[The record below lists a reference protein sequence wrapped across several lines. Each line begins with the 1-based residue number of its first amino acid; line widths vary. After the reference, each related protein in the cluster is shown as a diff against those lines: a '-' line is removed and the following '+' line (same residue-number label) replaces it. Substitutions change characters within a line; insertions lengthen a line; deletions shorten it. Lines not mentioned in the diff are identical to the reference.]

1 MVKES
6 CGDILIA
13 LIGNKKDLYEE
24 EQINE
29 EVAIEKAKKLNI
41 EFALTSAMEEET
53 GFDEII
59 NKMIKKYIQNIG
71 ESIETNQIFSQKV
84 RNSFTLKED
93 KKIKEKHKEKKFKF
107 C

>member
-1 MVKES
+1 
-6 CGDILIA
+6 
-13 LIGNKKDLYEE
+13 
-24 EQINE
+24 
-29 EVAIEKAKKLNI
+29 
-41 EFALTSAMEEET
+41 MEEET

-84 RNSFTLKED
+84 RNSFTLNEG
-93 KKIKEKHKEKKFKF
+93 KKNKEKHKEKKFKF